1 MEDVFEND
9 SDPKPIKE
17 KKVRKKREVS
27 EATKKRLREQL
38 KKGRATALANRKRK
52 LADKKEKSKK
62 ISTPIITEPIK
73 KESPVMAPVPKE
85 EPKVEPPPSPK
96 KEVVVNKP
104 PTPKI
109 KEEPRVVNTP
119 APVPRIISEPIN
131 IPPPLAYQS
140 TFRKMKRK
148 W

>member
-9 SDPKPIKE
+9 SDPKPIRE

-52 LADKKEKSKK
+52 LAEKKSNKKSAD
-62 ISTPIITEPIK
+62 IVTAPIK
-73 KESPVMAPVPKE
+73 EESVAVEKPVPKE
-85 EPKVEPPPSPK
+85 ETKEERPPSLK
-96 KEVVVNKP
+96 KEVVVEKP

-131 IPPPLAYQS
+131 IPPPLTYQS

>member
-17 KKVRKKREVS
+17 KKVRKKRQVS

-52 LADKKEKSKK
+52 LAEKKSNKKSADIVTDTVKEK
-62 ISTPIITEPIK
+62 P
-73 KESPVMAPVPKE
+73 PVMAPVPKE
-85 EPKVEPPPSPK
+85 ETKVEPPPSPK

-131 IPPPLAYQS
+131 IPPPLEYQS
-140 TFRKMKRK
+140 TFKKMKRK

>member
-17 KKVRKKREVS
+17 KKVRKKRQVS

-52 LADKKEKSKK
+52 LAEKKSNKKSAD
-62 ISTPIITEPIK
+62 IVIDT
-73 KESPVMAPVPKE
+73 VKE
-85 EPKVEPPPSPK
+85 EPPIKEPVLTKETKVEPPPSPK

-131 IPPPLAYQS
+131 IPPPLEYQS
-140 TFRKMKRK
+140 TFKKMKRK

>member
-9 SDPKPIKE
+9 SDPKPIRE

-52 LADKKEKSKK
+52 LAEKKSNKKSAD
-62 ISTPIITEPIK
+62 IVTAPIK
-73 KESPVMAPVPKE
+73 EESVAVEKPVPKE
-85 EPKVEPPPSPK
+85 ETKEERPPSPK
-96 KEVVVNKP
+96 KEVVVEKP

-131 IPPPLAYQS
+131 IPPPLTYQS